1 MTALIG
7 FTVFK
12 EKILSGEKRQ
22 TIRKMRQYPVKISE
36 ILHLYW
42 KLRTKVCEK
51 LGEGVCNETFMVL
64 ISRSTRI
71 LKVNMEMTDC
81 EFLTDEEADD
91 LARRDGFRDQWE
103 MRAWLYDKHPDM
115 NSMTMFQ
122 VIRW

>member
-1 MTALIG
+1 MALLG
-7 FTVFK
+7 FTIMK
-12 EKILSGEKRQ
+12 DKILSGEKRQ

-81 EFLTDEEADD
+81 EFLTDE
-91 LARRDGFRDQWE
+91 
-103 MRAWLYDKHPDM
+103 
-115 NSMTMFQ
+115 
-122 VIRW
+122 